1 MSCGLGKSARSLGVH
16 AAERS
21 VAFLA
26 DVRRIPCRDMNNPV
40 DAANGSVEQPLI
52 RDVAHPTRGRRRCR
66 VKSAAAAAS
75 SPTTVC
81 ERVSRT
87 QIARPTRPLAQ

>member
-40 DAANGSVEQPLI
+40 DAANGSVEQI
-52 RDVAHPTRGRRRCR
+52 RDVAHPTRGRRRRR

-75 SPTTVC
+75 SPTAVC